1 MAYTII
7 NESNYKEILDKLIKL
22 TDHKVFMYDYG
33 VYEHSTIKSVLDGKG
48 TLEIKQPCFW
58 VQNDGRTFRG
68 KFCSSVMTNATYLDI
83 EEHLLRK
90 EYLEGSKEHSFMDWE
105 KHKTYIHV
113 HINYD
118 DCFVLHEGDAIE
130 FTETGFKVLVDE
142 NGVSDFVRYYDFKY
156 VMDIKEYEFD
166 CLKASKD
173 AYEAEMEEIEAKLDD
188 MHAQDCY
195 EDLYGT
201 LGDADVFV
209 DCALSEPDDMDYNSD
224 SF

>member
-33 VYEHSTIKSVLDGKG
+33 IYEHSTIKSVLDGKG

-58 VQNDGRTFRG
+58 VQNNGKTFRN
-68 KFCSSVMTNATYLDI
+68 KFCSSIMTNATYLDI

-105 KHKTYIHV
+105 RHKTYIHV
-113 HINYD
+113 HISYD

-130 FTETGFKVLVDE
+130 FTESGFKVLVDE

-188 MHAQDCY
+188 MRAQDCY
-195 EDLYGT
+195 EDLY
-201 LGDADVFV
+201 
-209 DCALSEPDDMDYNSD
+209 DCGACLSEPDDMED
-224 SF
+224 